1 MNREQA
7 REYVLNYLADRGFGV
22 TYRHIDRITDEVE
35 NLGDRYNIDSV
46 ILNTLE
52 NIENETREE
61 GNRPR
66 ARRAYSI
73 NSGNLTN
80 SFINVHTHDYVPYN
94 YGEMV
99 RDTLV
104 RATNATSGECEV
116 TVGHTHLPE
125 VDADIPTLTE
135 EVFNEYMSPHEELL
149 QQRPRKGKRI
159 SEKAMDIV
167 RGDDFPKP
175 QFKTWSSR
183 NELDRIIDDWYRNI
197 EYRDRW
203 IFSRREREGFNRRNI
218 GHFSLED
225 VMARMSKRK
234 GAHELD
240 TETSKFYDW
249 RLGGTEW
256 ILRLE
261 LIHKE
266 EIYLLISHYIHK
278 PTNSEISYAVRYWDE
293 SQGKFKE
300 LITIFSEHSE
310 EHNQETLDR
319 VLARNTYEHSEDEY
333 CEEEYDEELF

>member
-7 REYVLNYLADRGFGV
+7 REYVLNYLADRGIGV

-35 NLGDRYNIDSV
+35 NLEVDSLTDLYSV
-46 ILNTLE
+46 QNTITNMLE

-61 GNRPR
+61 DSRPR

-73 NSGNLTN
+73 NYENPTN
-80 SFINVHTHDYVPYN
+80 SFINVHAHDYVQYN

-99 RDTLV
+99 RDTLA

-116 TVGHTHLPE
+116 TVGHTHVTE
-125 VDADIPTLTE
+125 VDADIHIPTE
-135 EVFNEYMSPHEELL
+135 EDPYGEYL
-149 QQRPRKGKRI
+149 QSRPRKGKKI

-183 NELDRIIDDWYRNI
+183 NELGRIIDDWYRNI

-234 GAHELD
+234 DAHELD

-266 EIYLLISHYIHK
+266 EIHLLISHYIHK

-319 VLARNTYEHSEDEY
+319 VLARNTYEHSEEE
-333 CEEEYDEELF
+333 CWEEEYDEELF